1 MPVNGTMVDAG
12 VACKFA
18 ETKRFNAVRFET
30 RKRGFDE
37 RVRQTPV
44 AKGLSRSL
52 PSRDLTH
59 RSPA

>member
-1 MPVNGTMVDAG
+1 MVDAG

-30 RKRGFDE
+30 RKRSLDK

-44 AKGLSRSL
+44 AKSLSRSL
-52 PSRDLTH
+52 PSRGLTH
-59 RSPA
+59 QSSA

>member
-1 MPVNGTMVDAG
+1 MVDAG